1 MLYEKRYKIVNTVIQ
16 IIKICLKREGKKR
29 NIIHRG
35 EKMVEINQNIF
46 IGFISDGRQVTFFPL
61 FFTINITLRRKKMI
75 V

>member
-46 IGFISDGRQVTFFPL
+46 IGFISDGRQVNFFPL

>member
-16 IIKICLKREGKKR
+16 IIKICLKREGKTR